1 MNCISCGAA
10 ALFGTTADVT
20 DLANYL
26 IIVRNVPCYKCT
38 ECNEIIYTGD
48 VVKRLEKIVETSKSA
63 MADIAIIDYN
73 SNKVA

>member
-10 ALFGTTADVT
+10 AVLGATADVT
-20 DLANYL
+20 DLGNCL

-48 VVKRLEKIVETSKSA
+48 VVQSLEKIVGTAKSA
-63 MADIAIIDYN
+63 MNEIAIIDYN
-73 SNKVA
+73 NKVA